1 MGQFHSYANSFQA
14 VARLELVSI
23 KKMLELLGHPEEG
36 LRFLHVAGTNGK
48 GSVCAFLQSI
58 LTEAGYRCGKY
69 ISPNLVSVCER
80 ISVDGE
86 EISQKE
92 MEELLSKMED
102 AARKTEEAIGS
113 YPTQFEIWTAAAFC
127 HFKEKQCDYVVLET
141 GLGGTRDATN
151 AIPESAADIITRI
164 AMDHM
169 GYLGNT
175 LSEIA
180 EAKAGIIKN
189 TLVTLE
195 QEPEAMEVLERVC
208 REKGHKM
215 LVTGNVL
222 VYEPVGMCECID
234 YAGMERLLLG
244 IPGYH
249 QIENAALAIE
259 TARLLR
265 VDEPAIRAG
274 LAKAK
279 NPGRLERLSEN
290 LIFDGAHNPN
300 GMESLLFSLNR
311 YFPTKPVQFIMACMG
326 DKDIK
331 KELLQ
336 IRKAYPDTT
345 IYTLTVQDNPRAM
358 PAEQLAEKARSCG
371 LRAEACKDFFEVQK
385 KSHSGLTVVCGSL
398 YLYRDLKLQESEL

>member
-23 KKMLELLGHPEEG
+23 KKMLEFLGHPEKG

-58 LTEAGYRCGKY
+58 LTEAGFRCGKY

-86 EISQKE
+86 EISQKG
-92 MEELLSKMED
+92 MEELLSGMED

-127 HFKEKQCDYVVLET
+127 YFQEKRCDYVVLET

-151 AIPESAADIITRI
+151 VIPDSAADIITRI

-169 GYLGNT
+169 GYLGNS

-195 QEPEAMEVLERVC
+195 QEPPAMEVLERVC

-222 VYEPVGMCECID
+222 VHEPVGMCECID

-259 TARLLR
+259 TARLLQ

-279 NPGRLERLSEN
+279 NPGRLEQLSEN

-300 GMESLLFSLNR
+300 GMESLLFSLKR
-311 YFPTKPVQFIMACMG
+311 YFPKKTVQFIMACMG

-336 IRKAYPDTT
+336 IKRAYPDAT
-345 IYTLTVQDNPRAM
+345 IYTLMVQDNPRAM

-371 LRAEACKDFFEVQK
+371 IYAEACKDFSEIQK

-398 YLYRDLKLQESEL
+398 YLYRDLKLQKSEL